1 MSGTDIVM
9 VDRGADRVADGIWTL
24 GGQGNSLLV
33 DHGEGLLLVDA
44 GPGRDI
50 TERMIRDAR
59 RVCDKPLTHIVI
71 SHGHLGYNFGV
82 AQWRAHAA
90 SRGEP
95 RPVLVGHE
103 RVTVRYRRY
112 TETSG
117 LQDDDAADDATGGAV
132 AGAVTG
138 LGVGALIG
146 AGVLAGVIPVVGPA
160 LFAGTLGVLASNAAG
175 GAAVVGLVGALTGW
189 GLSEEDATYYE
200 GEVSAG
206 RSIVT
211 VTSAR
216 SEEAEQIMR
225 RQGGTPRQRSSSQ
238 TSMR

>member
-1 MSGTDIVM
+1 MGTATYQTKVAVFKSREAADAAISELYRAGFRESEIGLVHRNTQGIERSS
-9 VDRGADRVADGIWTL
+9 DRNKT
-24 GGQGNSLLV
+24 
-33 DHGEGLLLVDA
+33 A
-44 GPGRDI
+44 G
-50 TERMIRDAR
+50 
-59 RVCDKPLTHIVI
+59 
-71 SHGHLGYNFGV
+71 
-82 AQWRAHAA
+82 W
-90 SRGEP
+90 
-95 RPVLVGHE
+95 
-103 RVTVRYRRY
+103 
-112 TETSG
+112 
-117 LQDDDAADDATGGAV
+117 DDDAADDATGGAV

-216 SEEAEQIMR
+216 SEEAELIMR